1 MTEELAYRG
10 LDLRGEDVLR
20 DTIRASAC
28 IIGKGSMDKEEY
40 PLYLR
45 GIQALDS
52 HVMDRR
58 YSGEIAAHQACKTMY
73 LAACLLTGQTFHKI
87 ERPENYIAESIGKS
101 KYKKFSYI
109 KKQKLESYGYLVEA
123 VRLLEE

>member
-1 MTEELAYRG
+1 M
-10 LDLRGEDVLR
+10 LR
-20 DTIRASAC
+20 DTIRAAAC
-28 IIGKGSMDKEEY
+28 IIGKGSVDKEEY

-52 HVMDRR
+52 HVMDQR

-73 LAACLLTGQTFHKI
+73 LAACLLMKQLFREI
-87 ERPENYIAESIGKS
+87 ENPEKYIAASIGQS
-101 KYKKFSYI
+101 KYKKFSYM
-109 KKQKLESYGYLVEA
+109 KKQKLGSFGYLVEA